1 MMKLI
6 NKAAAGILLSI
17 LLTMA
22 LTGCQSNGAK
32 SPEAA
37 QSSAENNTSNEQA
50 KVGEEASNSTAPAS
64 EDSEGQS
71 AEAIKEGSMEK
82 EGNVVL
88 KELAFVYNEHTIAIS
103 DTANEDQMEQM
114 LGKPDN
120 LKSHTYSAGDG
131 TNMDTLIGF
140 TEKVYTYP
148 GLEIKTISIPE
159 GKQDSIFHIGIT
171 DPKYATVRNIK
182 AGDSLDT
189 LKNAYPEGKLL
200 GDGAPNEEDEFR
212 YEPSNYVDV
221 MSFHIKNA
229 KVESIQIYS
238 LLD

>member
-1 MMKLI
+1 MMKLTM
-6 NKAAAGILLSI
+6 KAAGFILLSI

-22 LTGCQSNGAK
+22 LTGCQSGGAK

-37 QSSAENNTSNEQA
+37 QNSAGKNTSNEQA
-50 KVGEEASNSTAPAS
+50 KGEGTSNSNAPAS
-64 EDSEGQS
+64 ENSEGQS

-88 KELAFVYNEHTIAIS
+88 KELAFVYNEQTIAIS

-114 LGKPDN
+114 LGKPEN
-120 LKSHTYSAGDG
+120 LKSHTYTADDG

-159 GKQDSIFHIGIT
+159 GKQDSIFHIEIT

-200 GDGAPNEEDEFR
+200 GDGAPNEEDDFR

-221 MSFHIKNA
+221 MSFHIKDA

>member
-6 NKAAAGILLSI
+6 NKATAVILLSI

-22 LTGCQSNGAK
+22 LTGCQSGGAK
-32 SPEAA
+32 SPEAP
-37 QSSAENNTSNEQA
+37 QNSAEKNTPDEQA
-50 KVGEEASNSTAPAS
+50 KGEGASNSTAPAS
-64 EDSEGQS
+64 ENSEGQS
-71 AEAIKEGSMEK
+71 SEAIKEGSMEK

-159 GKQDSIFHIGIT
+159 GKQDSIFHIEIT

-200 GDGAPNEEDEFR
+200 GDGAPNEEDDYR

>member
-1 MMKLI
+1 MMKLTK
-6 NKAAAGILLSI
+6 KAAGFIVLGA
-17 LLTMA
+17 LLTGA
-22 LTGCQSNGAK
+22 LTGCQSSDAP
-32 SPEAA
+32 SPATG
-37 QSSAENNTSNEQA
+37 QNTANEQS
-50 KVGEEASNSTAPAS
+50 KGEGATNSTAPAS
-64 EDSEGQS
+64 ENSEEKGT
-71 AEAIKEGSMEK
+71 EAIKEGSMEK
-82 EGNVVL
+82 ENNVVL

-103 DTANEDQMEQM
+103 DTANEEQMEQM

-120 LKSHTYSAGDG
+120 LKSHTYSADDG

-159 GKQDSIFHIGIT
+159 GKQDSIFHIEIT

-200 GDGAPNEEDEFR
+200 GDGAPDEEDDFR

-221 MSFHIKNA
+221 MSFHIKDA

>member
-1 MMKLI
+1 MKLT
-6 NKAAAGILLSI
+6 KKTAGFLMLSI

-22 LTGCQSNGAK
+22 LAGCQSNGAK
-32 SPEAA
+32 TPEAA
-37 QSSAENNTSNEQA
+37 QNSAENNTSNEQA
-50 KVGEEASNSTAPAS
+50 KGDEASNSTAPAS
-64 EDSEGQS
+64 ENAEEQS
-71 AEAIKEGSMEK
+71 TEAIKEGSIEK

-120 LKSHTYSAGDG
+120 LKSHTYSADDG

-159 GKQDSIFHIGIT
+159 GKQDSIFHIEIT
-171 DPKYATVRNIK
+171 DPKYTTVRNIK

-189 LKNAYPEGKLL
+189 LKNAYPEGKLM
-200 GDGAPNEEDEFR
+200 GNGAPDEEDDFR

-221 MSFHIKNA
+221 MSFHIKDA

>member
-1 MMKLI
+1 MKRI
-6 NKAAAGILLSI
+6 NKAGAVTLLSI
-17 LLTMA
+17 LLTVA
-22 LTGCQSNGAK
+22 LAMTGCQSSGAK
-32 SPEAA
+32 SPEAT
-37 QSSAENNTSNEQA
+37 QNEQA
-50 KVGEEASNSTAPAS
+50 KGEGAPNSAPAS
-64 EDSEGQS
+64 DNSEEQS
-71 AEAIKEGSMEK
+71 GEAIKEGSMEK

-120 LKSHTYSAGDG
+120 LKSHTYTADDG

-159 GKQDSIFHIGIT
+159 GKQDSIFHIEIT

-200 GDGAPNEEDEFR
+200 GDGAPDEEDDFR

-221 MSFHIKNA
+221 MSFHIKDA

>member
-1 MMKLI
+1 MMKLTK
-6 NKAAAGILLSI
+6 KAAGFIVLGA
-17 LLTMA
+17 LLTGA
-22 LTGCQSNGAK
+22 LTGCQSSDAT
-32 SPEAA
+32 SPATG
-37 QSSAENNTSNEQA
+37 QNTANEQS
-50 KVGEEASNSTAPAS
+50 KGEEASNSTASPS
-64 EDSEGQS
+64 ENSEEQS
-71 AEAIKEGSMEK
+71 GEAIKEGSMEK

-103 DTANEDQMEQM
+103 DTANEEQMEQM

-120 LKSHTYSAGDG
+120 LKSHTYTADDG

-159 GKQDSIFHIGIT
+159 GKQDSIFHIEIT

-200 GDGAPNEEDEFR
+200 GDGASDEEDDFR

-221 MSFHIKNA
+221 MSFHIKDA

>member
-1 MMKLI
+1 MMNLTK
-6 NKAAAGILLSI
+6 KAAGFIVLGA
-17 LLTMA
+17 LLTVA
-22 LTGCQSNGAK
+22 LTGCQSSDATPPTTG
-32 SPEAA
+32 
-37 QSSAENNTSNEQA
+37 QNTANEQS
-50 KVGEEASNSTAPAS
+50 KGEGATNANAS
-64 EDSEGQS
+64 ESSEEKGT
-71 AEAIKEGSMEK
+71 EAIKEGSMEK

-103 DTANEDQMEQM
+103 DTANEEQMEQM

-120 LKSHTYSAGDG
+120 LKSHTYSADDG

-159 GKQDSIFHIGIT
+159 GKQDSIFHIEIT
-171 DPKYATVRNIK
+171 DPKYTTVRNIK

-200 GDGAPNEEDEFR
+200 GDGASNEEDDFR

-221 MSFHIKNA
+221 MSFHIKDA

>member
-1 MMKLI
+1 MKLI
-6 NKAAAGILLSI
+6 KKAAGFILLSI

-32 SPEAA
+32 SPEVA
-37 QSSAENNTSNEQA
+37 QNSAEKNTSNEQD
-50 KVGEEASNSTAPAS
+50 KGEGTSNSNAPAS
-64 EDSEGQS
+64 ESSEEKGT
-71 AEAIKEGSMEK
+71 EAIKEGSMEK

-114 LGKPDN
+114 LGKPEN
-120 LKSHTYSAGDG
+120 QKSHTYTADDG

-159 GKQDSIFHIGIT
+159 GKQDSIFHIEIT

-200 GDGAPNEEDEFR
+200 GDGAPDEEDDFR

-221 MSFHIKNA
+221 MSFHIKDA

>member
-1 MMKLI
+1 MKLTK
-6 NKAAAGILLSI
+6 KAAGFIVLGA
-17 LLTMA
+17 LLTGA
-22 LTGCQSNGAK
+22 LTGCQSSDAT
-32 SPEAA
+32 SPATG
-37 QSSAENNTSNEQA
+37 QNTANEQS
-50 KVGEEASNSTAPAS
+50 KGEEASNSTASPS
-64 EDSEGQS
+64 ENSEEQS
-71 AEAIKEGSMEK
+71 GEAIKEGSMEK

-103 DTANEDQMEQM
+103 DTANEEQMEQM

-120 LKSHTYSAGDG
+120 LKSHTYTADDG

-159 GKQDSIFHIGIT
+159 GKQDSIFHIEIT

-200 GDGAPNEEDEFR
+200 GDGASDEEDDFR

-221 MSFHIKNA
+221 MSFHIKDA

>member
-1 MMKLI
+1 MNLTK
-6 NKAAAGILLSI
+6 KAAGFIVLGA
-17 LLTMA
+17 LLTGA
-22 LTGCQSNGAK
+22 LTGCQSSDAT
-32 SPEAA
+32 SPATG
-37 QSSAENNTSNEQA
+37 QNTANEQS
-50 KVGEEASNSTAPAS
+50 KGEGGSNPTAPPS
-64 EDSEGQS
+64 ENSEEQS
-71 AEAIKEGSMEK
+71 GEAIKEGSMEK

-88 KELAFVYNEHTIAIS
+88 KELAFVYNEHTISIS
-103 DTANEDQMEQM
+103 DTANEEQMEQM

-120 LKSHTYSAGDG
+120 LKSHTYTADDG

-159 GKQDSIFHIGIT
+159 GKQDSIFHIEIT

-200 GDGAPNEEDEFR
+200 GDGAPDEEDDFR

-221 MSFHIKNA
+221 MSFHIKDA

>member
-1 MMKLI
+1 MMKLTK
-6 NKAAAGILLSI
+6 KAAGFIVLGA
-17 LLTMA
+17 LLTVA
-22 LTGCQSNGAK
+22 LTGCQSTDAT
-32 SPEAA
+32 SPATG
-37 QSSAENNTSNEQA
+37 QNTANEQS
-50 KVGEEASNSTAPAS
+50 KGEGTTNSTAPAS
-64 EDSEGQS
+64 ESSEEKGT
-71 AEAIKEGSMEK
+71 EAIKEGSMEK

-120 LKSHTYSAGDG
+120 LKSHTYSADDG

-148 GLEIKTISIPE
+148 GLEIKTISIPK
-159 GKQDSIFHIGIT
+159 GKQDSIFHIEIT
-171 DPKYATVRNIK
+171 DPKYSTVRNIK

-200 GDGAPNEEDEFR
+200 GNGAPDEEDDFR

-221 MSFHIKNA
+221 MSFHIKDA

>member
-1 MMKLI
+1 MKLTK
-6 NKAAAGILLSI
+6 KAAGFIVLGA
-17 LLTMA
+17 LLTGA
-22 LTGCQSNGAK
+22 LTGCQSSDAT
-32 SPEAA
+32 SPATG
-37 QSSAENNTSNEQA
+37 QNTANEQS
-50 KVGEEASNSTAPAS
+50 KGEGLTNSTAPAS
-64 EDSEGQS
+64 ENSEEKGT
-71 AEAIKEGSMEK
+71 EAIKEGSMEK

-103 DTANEDQMEQM
+103 DTANENQMEQM

-120 LKSHTYSAGDG
+120 LKSHTYSADDG

-159 GKQDSIFHIGIT
+159 GKQDSIFHIEIT

-200 GDGAPNEEDEFR
+200 GDGAPDEEDDFR

-221 MSFHIKNA
+221 MSFHIKDA

>member
-1 MMKLI
+1 MKLI
-6 NKAAAGILLSI
+6 NKAAAGIMLSI

-22 LTGCQSNGAK
+22 LTGCQSSGAK
-32 SPEAA
+32 SPEEA
-37 QSSAENNTSNEQA
+37 QNSAEKNMSNEQV
-50 KVGEEASNSTAPAS
+50 KGEGSSNSTAPAS
-64 EDSEGQS
+64 ENSEGQS

-120 LKSHTYSAGDG
+120 LKSHTYSADDG
-131 TNMDTLIGF
+131 TNMDMLIGF

-159 GKQDSIFHIGIT
+159 GKQDSIFHIEMT

-229 KVESIQIYS
+229 KVEKIQIYS

>member
-1 MMKLI
+1 MMKLTK
-6 NKAAAGILLSI
+6 KAAGFIVLGA
-17 LLTMA
+17 LLTGA
-22 LTGCQSNGAK
+22 LTGCQSSEAT
-32 SPEAA
+32 SPATG
-37 QSSAENNTSNEQA
+37 QNTANEQS
-50 KVGEEASNSTAPAS
+50 KGEGATNSNTPAS
-64 EDSEGQS
+64 ENSEEKGT
-71 AEAIKEGSMEK
+71 EAIKEGSMEK

-120 LKSHTYSAGDG
+120 LKSHTYTADDG

-159 GKQDSIFHIGIT
+159 GKQDSIFHIEIT

-189 LKNAYPEGKLL
+189 LKKAYPEGKLL
-200 GDGAPNEEDEFR
+200 GDGAPDEEDDFR

-221 MSFHIKNA
+221 MSFHIKDA

>member
-1 MMKLI
+1 MKLTK
-6 NKAAAGILLSI
+6 KAAGFIVLGA
-17 LLTMA
+17 LLTVA
-22 LTGCQSNGAK
+22 LTGCQSNDATPPTTG
-32 SPEAA
+32 
-37 QSSAENNTSNEQA
+37 QNTANEQS
-50 KVGEEASNSTAPAS
+50 KGEGATNANAS
-64 EDSEGQS
+64 ESSEEKGT
-71 AEAIKEGSMEK
+71 EAIKEGSMEK

-103 DTANEDQMEQM
+103 DTANEEQMEQM

-120 LKSHTYSAGDG
+120 LKSHTYSADDG

-159 GKQDSIFHIGIT
+159 GKQDSIFHIEIT
-171 DPKYATVRNIK
+171 DPKYTTVRNIK
-182 AGDSLDT
+182 AGDSLET
-189 LKNAYPEGKLL
+189 LKNAYPEGKLV
-200 GDGAPNEEDEFR
+200 GDGAPNEEDDFR

-221 MSFHIKNA
+221 MSFHIKDA

>member
-1 MMKLI
+1 MMKWI
-6 NKAAAGILLSI
+6 NKATAVTLLSI

-22 LTGCQSNGAK
+22 LTGCQSSGAK
-32 SPEAA
+32 SPEEA
-37 QSSAENNTSNEQA
+37 QNSAEKNTSNEQA
-50 KVGEEASNSTAPAS
+50 KDGGALNSTAPAS
-64 EDSEGQS
+64 EKSKGQS
-71 AEAIKEGSMEK
+71 AETIKEGSIEK
-82 EGNVVL
+82 KGNVVL
-88 KELAFVYNEHTIAIS
+88 KELAFVYNKHTIAIS
-103 DTANEDQMEQM
+103 DTADEDQMEQM

-120 LKSHTYSAGDG
+120 LKSHTYSADDG

-148 GLEIKTISIPE
+148 GLKIKTISIPK
-159 GKQDSIFHIGIT
+159 GKQDSIFHIEIT

-189 LKNAYPEGKLL
+189 LKHAYPEGKLL
-200 GDGAPNEEDEFR
+200 GDGAPNEEDDFR

-221 MSFHIKNA
+221 MSFHIKDS

>member
-1 MMKLI
+1 MMKLT
-6 NKAAAGILLSI
+6 KKTAGFVMMSI

-22 LTGCQSNGAK
+22 LAGCQSNSAK

-37 QSSAENNTSNEQA
+37 QNSPENNTPDEQA
-50 KVGEEASNSTAPAS
+50 KGEEASNSAAPAS
-64 EDSEGQS
+64 GNSEEQS
-71 AEAIKEGSMEK
+71 AEAIKEGSIEK
-82 EGNVVL
+82 ESNVVL

-120 LKSHTYSAGDG
+120 LKSHTYSADDG

-159 GKQDSIFHIGIT
+159 GKQDSIFHIEIT
-171 DPKYATVRNIK
+171 DPKYTTVRNIK
-182 AGDSLDT
+182 AGDTLET

-200 GDGAPNEEDEFR
+200 GNGAPDEEDDFR

-221 MSFHIKNA
+221 MSFHIKDA
-229 KVESIQIYS
+229 KVESIQIFS

>member
-1 MMKLI
+1 MMKLTK
-6 NKAAAGILLSI
+6 KAAGFIVLGA
-17 LLTMA
+17 LLTVA
-22 LTGCQSNGAK
+22 LTGCQSSDAT
-32 SPEAA
+32 SPATG
-37 QSSAENNTSNEQA
+37 QNTANEQS
-50 KVGEEASNSTAPAS
+50 KGEGATNASAPAS
-64 EDSEGQS
+64 ENSEEKGT
-71 AEAIKEGSMEK
+71 EAIKEGSMEK

-114 LGKPDN
+114 LGKPEN
-120 LKSHTYSAGDG
+120 LKSHTYSADDG

-159 GKQDSIFHIGIT
+159 GKQDSIFHIEIT
-171 DPKYATVRNIK
+171 DPKYTTVRNIK

-200 GDGAPNEEDEFR
+200 GDGAPNEEDDFR

-221 MSFHIKNA
+221 MSFHIKDA

>member
-1 MMKLI
+1 MKLTK
-6 NKAAAGILLSI
+6 KAAGFIVLGA
-17 LLTMA
+17 LLTGA
-22 LTGCQSNGAK
+22 LTGCQSSEAT
-32 SPEAA
+32 SPATG
-37 QSSAENNTSNEQA
+37 QNTANEQS
-50 KVGEEASNSTAPAS
+50 KGEGATNSNTPAS
-64 EDSEGQS
+64 ENSEEKGT
-71 AEAIKEGSMEK
+71 EAIKEGSMEK

-120 LKSHTYSAGDG
+120 LKSHTYTADDG

-159 GKQDSIFHIGIT
+159 GKQDSIFHIEIT

-189 LKNAYPEGKLL
+189 LKKAYPEGKLL
-200 GDGAPNEEDEFR
+200 GDGAPDEEDDFR

-221 MSFHIKNA
+221 MSFHIKDA

>member
-1 MMKLI
+1 MKLI
-6 NKAAAGILLSI
+6 NKATAVILLSI

-22 LTGCQSNGAK
+22 LTGCQSSGAN

-37 QSSAENNTSNEQA
+37 QNSAEKNTPDEQA
-50 KVGEEASNSTAPAS
+50 KGEGVSNSAPAS
-64 EDSEGQS
+64 ENSVEQS
-71 AEAIKEGSMEK
+71 GEAIKEGSMEK

-120 LKSHTYSAGDG
+120 LKSHTYSADDG

-159 GKQDSIFHIGIT
+159 GKQDSIFHIEIT

-200 GDGAPNEEDEFR
+200 GDGAPNEEDDFR

-221 MSFHIKNA
+221 MSFHIKDA

>member
-1 MMKLI
+1 MMKLTK
-6 NKAAAGILLSI
+6 KAAGFIVLGA
-17 LLTMA
+17 LLTVA
-22 LTGCQSNGAK
+22 LTGCQSSDAT
-32 SPEAA
+32 SPATG
-37 QSSAENNTSNEQA
+37 QNTANEQS
-50 KVGEEASNSTAPAS
+50 KGEGATNASAPAS
-64 EDSEGQS
+64 ENSEEKGT
-71 AEAIKEGSMEK
+71 EAIKEGSMEK

-103 DTANEDQMEQM
+103 DSANEDQMEQM

-120 LKSHTYSAGDG
+120 LKSHTYSADDG

-159 GKQDSIFHIGIT
+159 GKQDSIFHIEIT
-171 DPKYATVRNIK
+171 DPKYTTVRNIK

-200 GDGAPNEEDEFR
+200 GDGAPDEEDDFR

-221 MSFHIKNA
+221 MSFHIKDA

>member
-1 MMKLI
+1 MKLI
-6 NKAAAGILLSI
+6 NKATAVILLSI

-37 QSSAENNTSNEQA
+37 QNLADKNTSNE
-50 KVGEEASNSTAPAS
+50 
-64 EDSEGQS
+64 QS

-114 LGKPDN
+114 LGKPDH
-120 LKSHTYSAGDG
+120 LKSHTYSADDG

-148 GLEIKTISIPE
+148 GLEVKTISIPE
-159 GKQDSIFHIGIT
+159 GKQDSIFHIEIT

-189 LKNAYPEGKLL
+189 LKNAYPEGKLH
-200 GDGAPNEEDEFR
+200 GDGSPNEEDDFR

-221 MSFHIKNA
+221 MSFHIKDA

>member
-1 MMKLI
+1 MKLTK
-6 NKAAAGILLSI
+6 KAAGFIVLGA
-17 LLTMA
+17 LLTVA
-22 LTGCQSNGAK
+22 LTGCQSSEAT
-32 SPEAA
+32 SPATG
-37 QSSAENNTSNEQA
+37 QNTANEQS
-50 KVGEEASNSTAPAS
+50 KGEGATNSNTPAS
-64 EDSEGQS
+64 ENSEEKGT
-71 AEAIKEGSMEK
+71 EAIKEGSMEK

-120 LKSHTYSAGDG
+120 LKSHTYTADDG

-159 GKQDSIFHIGIT
+159 GKQDSIFHIEIT
-171 DPKYATVRNIK
+171 DPKYTTVRNIK

-200 GDGAPNEEDEFR
+200 GDGAPDEEDDFR

-221 MSFHIKNA
+221 MSFHIKDA

>member
-1 MMKLI
+1 MKLTK
-6 NKAAAGILLSI
+6 KAAGFILLSI

-37 QSSAENNTSNEQA
+37 QNSAEKNTSNEQA
-50 KVGEEASNSTAPAS
+50 KGEGTSNSNAPAS
-64 EDSEGQS
+64 ESSEEKGT
-71 AEAIKEGSMEK
+71 EAIKEGSMEK

-114 LGKPDN
+114 LGKPEN
-120 LKSHTYSAGDG
+120 LKSHTYTADDG

-159 GKQDSIFHIGIT
+159 GKQDSIFHIEIT

-200 GDGAPNEEDEFR
+200 GDGAPDEEDDFR

-221 MSFHIKNA
+221 MSFHIKDA

>member
-1 MMKLI
+1 MKWI
-6 NKAAAGILLSI
+6 NKAPAVFLLSI

-22 LTGCQSNGAK
+22 LTGCLSNGAK

-37 QSSAENNTSNEQA
+37 QNSAEKNTSDEQA
-50 KVGEEASNSTAPAS
+50 KGEGASTSTAPAS
-64 EDSEGQS
+64 ENSEGQS

-120 LKSHTYSAGDG
+120 LKSHTYRAGDG

-159 GKQDSIFHIGIT
+159 GKQDSIFHIEIT

-200 GDGAPNEEDEFR
+200 GDGSPNEEDEFR

-221 MSFHIKNA
+221 MSFRIKNA

>member
-1 MMKLI
+1 MKWI
-6 NKAAAGILLSI
+6 NKATAVILLSI
-17 LLTMA
+17 LLTIA

-37 QSSAENNTSNEQA
+37 QNSAEKNTPDEYA
-50 KVGEEASNSTAPAS
+50 KDEGASNSTAPAS
-64 EDSEGQS
+64 ENSEGQD

-120 LKSHTYSAGDG
+120 LKSHTYSADDG

-159 GKQDSIFHIGIT
+159 GSKTPSFISKLQILST
-171 DPKYATVRNIK
+171 RQCE
-182 AGDSLDT
+182 T
-189 LKNAYPEGKLL
+189 LKQEIAWIHSKMPTLRET
-200 GDGAPNEEDEFR
+200 AW
-212 YEPSNYVDV
+212 
-221 MSFHIKNA
+221 
-229 KVESIQIYS
+229 
-238 LLD
+238 

>member
-1 MMKLI
+1 MKLI
-6 NKAAAGILLSI
+6 NKATAGILLSI
-17 LLTMA
+17 SLTMA
-22 LTGCQSNGAK
+22 LTACQSNDAK
-32 SPEAA
+32 SPEAT
-37 QSSAENNTSNEQA
+37 QNSAEKNTSNEQS
-50 KVGEEASNSTAPAS
+50 KGEGATNANAPSSENSEEKGT
-64 EDSEGQS
+64 
-71 AEAIKEGSMEK
+71 EAIKEGSMEK

-114 LGKPDN
+114 LGKPEN
-120 LKSHTYSAGDG
+120 LKSHTYSADDG

-148 GLEIKTISIPE
+148 GLEIKTISIPK
-159 GKQDSIFHIGIT
+159 GKQDSIFHIEIT

-200 GDGAPNEEDEFR
+200 GNGAPDEEDDFR

-221 MSFHIKNA
+221 MSFHIKDA

>member
-1 MMKLI
+1 MMKTK
-6 NKAAAGILLSI
+6 NKATAVILLSI

-22 LTGCQSNGAK
+22 LTGCQTNGAT
-32 SPEAA
+32 SSEPA
-37 QSSAENNTSNEQA
+37 QNSTESSTPNEQA
-50 KVGEEASNSTAPAS
+50 TSEGVPDSTAPAS
-64 EDSEGQS
+64 ENSEEQS
-71 AEAIKEGSMEK
+71 AEAIKEGSIEK

-120 LKSHTYSAGDG
+120 LKSHTYSADDG

-159 GKQDSIFHIGIT
+159 GKQDSIFHIEIT
-171 DPKYATVRNIK
+171 DPKYTTVRNIK

-200 GDGAPNEEDEFR
+200 GNGAPDEEDDFR

-221 MSFHIKNA
+221 MSFHIKDA

>member
-1 MMKLI
+1 MKLTK
-6 NKAAAGILLSI
+6 KAAGFIVLGA
-17 LLTMA
+17 LLTVA
-22 LTGCQSNGAK
+22 LTGCQSSDAT
-32 SPEAA
+32 SPATG
-37 QSSAENNTSNEQA
+37 QNTANEQS
-50 KVGEEASNSTAPAS
+50 KGEGATNSTAPAS
-64 EDSEGQS
+64 ENSEEQS
-71 AEAIKEGSMEK
+71 GEAIKEGSMEK

-120 LKSHTYSAGDG
+120 MKSHTYSADDG

-159 GKQDSIFHIGIT
+159 GKQDSIFHIEIT

-200 GDGAPNEEDEFR
+200 GDGAPDEEDDFR

-221 MSFHIKNA
+221 MSFHIKDA

>member
-1 MMKLI
+1 MNLTK
-6 NKAAAGILLSI
+6 KAAGFIVLGA
-17 LLTMA
+17 LLTVA
-22 LTGCQSNGAK
+22 LTGCQSSDAT
-32 SPEAA
+32 SPATG
-37 QSSAENNTSNEQA
+37 QNTANEQN
-50 KVGEEASNSTAPAS
+50 KGEEEKGT
-64 EDSEGQS
+64 
-71 AEAIKEGSMEK
+71 EAIKEGSMEK

-120 LKSHTYSAGDG
+120 MKSHTYSADDG

-159 GKQDSIFHIGIT
+159 GKQDSIFHIEIT
-171 DPKYATVRNIK
+171 DPKYTTVRNIK

-189 LKNAYPEGKLL
+189 LKNAYPEGKLV
-200 GDGAPNEEDEFR
+200 GDGAPDEEDDFR

-221 MSFHIKNA
+221 MSFHIKDA

>member
-1 MMKLI
+1 MKWI
-6 NKAAAGILLSI
+6 NKATAVIMLSI

-22 LTGCQSNGAK
+22 MTGCQSSGTK
-32 SPEAA
+32 SSEPA
-37 QSSAENNTSNEQA
+37 QNSSEQKTPDEQA
-50 KVGEEASNSTAPAS
+50 KGEGASNSTAPAS
-64 EDSEGQS
+64 ENSEGQS
-71 AEAIKEGSMEK
+71 NEAIKEGTMEK

-88 KELAFVYNEHTIAIS
+88 KELAFVYNEHTIALS
-103 DTANEDQMEQM
+103 DTVNEDQMEQM
-114 LGKPDN
+114 LGKPDH
-120 LKSHTYSAGDG
+120 LKSHTYRDGDG
-131 TNMDTLIGF
+131 TNMVPLYGF

-148 GLEIKTISIPE
+148 GVKIKTISIPE
-159 GKQDSIFHIGIT
+159 GIQDSIFHIEIT

-221 MSFHIKNA
+221 MSFHIKDA
-229 KVESIQIYS
+229 KVESIQIFS

>member
-1 MMKLI
+1 MKLTK
-6 NKAAAGILLSI
+6 KAAGFIVLGA
-17 LLTMA
+17 LLTGA
-22 LTGCQSNGAK
+22 LTGCQSSDAT
-32 SPEAA
+32 SPATG
-37 QSSAENNTSNEQA
+37 QNTANEQS
-50 KVGEEASNSTAPAS
+50 KGEGVTNSTAPAS
-64 EDSEGQS
+64 ENSEEKGT
-71 AEAIKEGSMEK
+71 EAIKEGSMEK

-103 DTANEDQMEQM
+103 NTANEDQMEQL

-120 LKSHTYSAGDG
+120 LKSHTYSADDG

-159 GKQDSIFHIGIT
+159 GKQDSIFHIEIT

-200 GDGAPNEEDEFR
+200 GDGAPDEEDDFR

-221 MSFHIKNA
+221 MSFHIKDA

>member
-1 MMKLI
+1 MMKLTK
-6 NKAAAGILLSI
+6 KAAGFIVLGA
-17 LLTMA
+17 LLTGA
-22 LTGCQSNGAK
+22 LTGCQSSEAT
-32 SPEAA
+32 SPATG
-37 QSSAENNTSNEQA
+37 QNTANEQS
-50 KVGEEASNSTAPAS
+50 KGEGATSSNTPAS
-64 EDSEGQS
+64 ENSEEKGT
-71 AEAIKEGSMEK
+71 EAIKEGSMEK

-120 LKSHTYSAGDG
+120 LKSHTYTADDG

-159 GKQDSIFHIGIT
+159 GKQDSIFHIEIT

-189 LKNAYPEGKLL
+189 LKKAYPEGKLL
-200 GDGAPNEEDEFR
+200 GDGAPDEEDDFR

-221 MSFHIKNA
+221 MSFHIKDA

>member
-1 MMKLI
+1 MKWI
-6 NKAAAGILLSI
+6 NKVGAIILLGI

-22 LTGCQSNGAK
+22 LAGCQSNSVK
-32 SPEAA
+32 SPEVTEN
-37 QSSAENNTSNEQA
+37 SAEKNASNEQA
-50 KVGEEASNSTAPAS
+50 KGEGASNSTTHAP
-64 EDSEGQS
+64 ENSEGQS
-71 AEAIKEGSMEK
+71 AETIKEGSLEK

-88 KELAFVYNEHTIAIS
+88 KELAFVYHDYTIAIS
-103 DTANEDQMEQM
+103 DTANKDQMEQM
-114 LGKPDN
+114 LGKADK
-120 LKSHTYSAGDG
+120 LKSHTYSANDG

-159 GKQDSIFHIGIT
+159 GKQDSIFHIKIT

-189 LKNAYPEGKLL
+189 LKNAYPDGKLL
-200 GDGAPNEEDEFR
+200 GHGAPNEEDDFR
-212 YEPSNYVDV
+212 YEPSNHVDV
-221 MSFHIKNA
+221 MSFRIKDA

>member
-1 MMKLI
+1 MKLTK
-6 NKAAAGILLSI
+6 KAASFIVLGA
-17 LLTMA
+17 LLTAA
-22 LTGCQSNGAK
+22 LTGCQSSDAT
-32 SPEAA
+32 SPATG
-37 QSSAENNTSNEQA
+37 QNTANEQNT
-50 KVGEEASNSTAPAS
+50 GEDTTNANTPAS
-64 EDSEGQS
+64 ESTEEKGT
-71 AEAIKEGSMEK
+71 EAIKEGSMEK

-103 DTANEDQMEQM
+103 DTANEEQMEQM

-120 LKSHTYSAGDG
+120 LKSHTYTADDG

-159 GKQDSIFHIGIT
+159 GKQDSIFHIEIT
-171 DPKYATVRNIK
+171 DPKYTTVRNIK

-189 LKNAYPEGKLL
+189 LKNAYPEGKLV
-200 GDGAPNEEDEFR
+200 GDGAPDEEDDFR

-221 MSFHIKNA
+221 MSFHIKDA

>member
-1 MMKLI
+1 MMKLTK
-6 NKAAAGILLSI
+6 KAAGFIVLGA
-17 LLTMA
+17 LLTVA
-22 LTGCQSNGAK
+22 LTGCQSNDATPPTTG
-32 SPEAA
+32 
-37 QSSAENNTSNEQA
+37 QNTANEQS
-50 KVGEEASNSTAPAS
+50 KGEGATNANAS
-64 EDSEGQS
+64 ESSEEKGT
-71 AEAIKEGSMEK
+71 EAIKEGSMEK

-103 DTANEDQMEQM
+103 DTANEEQMEQM

-120 LKSHTYSAGDG
+120 LKSHTYSADDG

-159 GKQDSIFHIGIT
+159 GKQDSIFHIEIT
-171 DPKYATVRNIK
+171 DPKYTTVRNIK
-182 AGDSLDT
+182 AGDSLET
-189 LKNAYPEGKLL
+189 LKNAYPEGKLV
-200 GDGAPNEEDEFR
+200 GDGAPNEEDDFR

-221 MSFHIKNA
+221 MSFHIKDA

>member
-1 MMKLI
+1 MKLTK
-6 NKAAAGILLSI
+6 KAAGFIVLGA
-17 LLTMA
+17 LLTVA
-22 LTGCQSNGAK
+22 LTGCQSNDAT
-32 SPEAA
+32 SPATG
-37 QSSAENNTSNEQA
+37 QNTANEQS
-50 KVGEEASNSTAPAS
+50 KGEGATNASAPAS
-64 EDSEGQS
+64 ENSEEKGT
-71 AEAIKEGSMEK
+71 EAIKEGSMEK

-120 LKSHTYSAGDG
+120 LKSHTYSADDG

-159 GKQDSIFHIGIT
+159 GKQDSIFHIEIT

-200 GDGAPNEEDEFR
+200 GDGAPDEEDDFR

-221 MSFHIKNA
+221 MSFHIKDA